1 MWSDGQGLSAPTM
14 SASTEERPRLHA
26 CFATTRWTIVAAAR
40 DAGSPENRAAWEELA
55 KRYWRPV
62 QAYIR
67 GRCGDGSEADDL
79 TQEFFARLIAR
90 DYLARVDPA
99 KGPFRAFL
107 RMAAGRFLLNEWDR
121 RRALK
126 RGGADEVVSLD
137 AMDTVQRRRNE
148 PRDEESAERIFERG
162 WALTLLDRAFERLRA
177 DYARTGREGD
187 FDVLKDHLAMG
198 KAEVDHARL
207 AERLGV
213 AEGAARVA
221 LHRLRQRL
229 RAHFRAEVAET
240 VGDEAEVEAEMRHVV
255 GLLAEK

>member
-1 MWSDGQGLSAPTM
+1 M
-14 SASTEERPRLHA
+14 SASTEERPLRNA
-26 CFATTRWTIVAAAR
+26 RFATTRWTIVAAAR
-40 DAGSPENRAAWEELA
+40 DADSPQNRAAWEELA
-55 KRYWRPV
+55 RRYWRPV

-67 GRCGDGSEADDL
+67 GRCGSEADADDL
-79 TQEFFARLIAR
+79 TQEFFARLISR

-107 RMAAGRFLLNEWDR
+107 RMAAGRFLLNERDR

-126 RGGADEVVSLD
+126 RGGGEGIVSLD
-137 AMDTVQRRRNE
+137 GMDTVARSKNE
-148 PRDEESAERIFERG
+148 PRDEESAEKTFERR
-162 WALTLLDRAFERLRA
+162 WALTLLERAFDRLRA
-177 DYARTGREGD
+177 DYARGGRERD
-187 FDVLKDHLAMG
+187 FEVLKEHLAFG
-198 KAEVDHARL
+198 KSDVDPAVL

-240 VGDEAEVEAEMRHVV
+240 VGDETEVDAETRYVA
-255 GLLAEK
+255 GLLAQG